1 MALAQEERANVDAA
15 LDWAVNA
22 GERECALSLMR
33 LLELYWATNDPMAAR
48 KRIDQLLD
56 AAGDDL
62 EPRLLAHALRVR
74 GASYDMTG
82 RPDLG
87 AAEYERA
94 VEIFQSLGDEAETA
108 HLMSRIA
115 SAALHGGEVERAVRL
130 ASEALELDR
139 RHGRQRDEAM
149 ALNILSRAAFEQDKP
164 DEGLRL
170 AYESAEIAK
179 AVGFTWWHGGT
190 LVQAAEYLIARD
202 DPAAAAAPLH
212 AGLESLA
219 AVDDRIN
226 LPIALAASAAL
237 AAQQENPA
245 QAGLLWGAVE
255 AAAENE
261 PRPTTDQA
269 LAEYEPYL
277 KPVRGA
283 AFDEARQR
291 GRSLTIEDAIGHA
304 LTNLE
309 P

>member
-1 MALAQEERANVDAA
+1 
-15 LDWAVNA
+15 
-22 GERECALSLMR
+22 
-33 LLELYWATNDPMAAR
+33 
-48 KRIDQLLD
+48 
-56 AAGDDL
+56 
-62 EPRLLAHALRVR
+62 
-74 GASYDMTG
+74 
-82 RPDLG
+82 
-87 AAEYERA
+87 
-94 VEIFQSLGDEAETA
+94 
-108 HLMSRIA
+108 
-115 SAALHGGEVERAVRL
+115 
-130 ASEALELDR
+130 
-139 RHGRQRDEAM
+139 
-149 ALNILSRAAFEQDKP
+149 
-164 DEGLRL
+164 
-170 AYESAEIAK
+170 
-179 AVGFTWWHGGT
+179 
-190 LVQAAEYLIARD
+190 
-202 DPAAAAAPLH
+202 LH